1 MGLVMDMLR
10 SKCLLDIWDCSMSE
24 YGKQGTSWI
33 GYMKLGVNIL
43 ELELKKG
50 EKLSINLSKSPNC
63 PSFIPW
69 ALKFQLWLNMPG
81 ERE

>member
-1 MGLVMDMLR
+1 
-10 SKCLLDIWDCSMSE
+10 MSE

-50 EKLSINLSKSPNC
+50 GKIKHKS
-63 PSFIPW
+63 
-69 ALKFQLWLNMPG
+69 
-81 ERE
+81 